1 MAETMVSTTDLS
13 RVVAAINDTSR
24 KVSIVQGQAVQIAKA
39 VDVVDNNVRV
49 VHGNLTKL
57 IKDFR
62 LFQEEQRKSAALQR
76 ALTEIIRVRQEL
88 EQNFG
93 NNKLVRD
100 TMLGLLQAT
109 DTALVTRDTVSKVSE
124 ELMLSTPGYWL
135 APCLVAVAAWVDNQ
149 RDLADRAI
157 KESMKRDPEKTA
169 LTMALICRRN
179 KRIDTCQKWLE
190 VYFSMQDARHMR
202 REIVLFIECL
212 VNGVFGPDKNDLCA
226 GYINKWMKD
235 ITKNNPKFREDQV
248 NYWRNHFLSYCKNAN
263 EEFPALAK
271 VKEYDAIN
279 GVVGRINATA
289 PIKTNFEKLINA
301 QINDEELKNKIDE
314 KLMNLVSEPEQKT
327 EAPLR
332 EEETKLQLIKEYK
345 GDEKKAEEVIKRR
358 KALIYWY
365 TQPVDLATHLSNTIT
380 NTGENSDVA
389 AKKAA
394 FQFLNGY
401 IADSYQEFITENAPS
416 FPESVS
422 FDVDGWKGTVKS
434 EKDKEPLQRS
444 YEKQMRDNLEK
455 KIGAVS
461 DKPVKNAMTM
471 AIVALIVAVVGLIM
485 GIASVGFGWVLFA
498 GGAIF
503 TIVGFVKMSNA
514 KKLIEQT
521 KLNITN
527 EMEQK
532 IRAGKV
538 RIANTVDQWMKAKAK
553 VEGFYALPENKVFA
567 LKEA

>member
-1 MAETMVSTTDLS
+1 MSDVQVSSYDLS
-13 RVVAAINDTSR
+13 RLVSAVNDTSR
-24 KVSIVQGQAVQIAKA
+24 KVSVVQGQAVQIANA
-39 VDVVDNNVRV
+39 VNVVDNNIRV
-49 VHGNLTKL
+49 VHGNLMQL
-57 IKDFR
+57 VKDFK

-109 DTALVTRDTVSKVSE
+109 DTALVTRDTISKVSE

-135 APCLVAVAAWVDNQ
+135 APCLVAVAAWVDNN
-149 RDLADRAI
+149 RELADRAI
-157 KESMKRDPEKTA
+157 KEAMARDPEKTS
-169 LTMALICRRN
+169 LTMALVCRRN
-179 KRIDTCQKWLE
+179 KRIDTCQNWLK

-226 GYINKWMKD
+226 GYINKWMSD
-235 ITKNNPKFREDQV
+235 ITKDNPQFKEDQV
-248 NYWRNHFLSYCKNAN
+248 NYWRNHFLSYCKNVSD
-263 EEFPALAK
+263 EFPALAR
-271 VKEYDAIN
+271 VKEYEAIN
-279 GVVGRINATA
+279 GVVSRINATA
-289 PIKTNFEKLINA
+289 PIKSNFETLVNA
-301 QINDEELKNKIDE
+301 EIDDKELKKKIDE
-314 KLMNLVSEPEQKT
+314 KLTNLVSEPEQKT

-332 EEETKLQLIKEYK
+332 EEEARLQLIKDLK
-345 GDEKKAEEVIKRR
+345 GDEKEADRRLNLQKAR
-358 KALIYWY
+358 LYWY

-380 NTGENSDVA
+380 DNSENADIA

-401 IADSYQEFITENAPS
+401 IADSYQEFVSENAPS
-416 FPESVS
+416 FPETVS

-434 EKDKEPLQRS
+434 ATDKEPLQKS
-444 YEKQMRDNLEK
+444 YEKQMRDNLAK

-461 DKPVKNAMTM
+461 DKPVKNATIM
-471 AIVALIVAVVGLIM
+471 AIIAAIIAVVGLIM
-485 GIASVGFGWVLFA
+485 GIASVGFGWVLMVI
-498 GGAIF
+498 GAIF
-503 TIVGFVKMSNA
+503 TVVGFVKRSSA
-514 KKLIEQT
+514 KKNIENT
-521 KLNITN
+521 KTNITN

-532 IRAGKV
+532 IKAGKV
-538 RIANTVDQWMKAKAK
+538 RIANTVDQWIKAKLR
-553 VEGFYALPENKVFA
+553 VENFYALPENKTFA